1 MMMKKKNLKKKK
13 MGPGSGPQGSEMAA
27 SKSQS
32 ILGLRGVAASSSS
45 RYLAMSASNRTLETL
60 SPSWH
65 AKARA
70 SDGAAAAASEDR
82 RTRLSLGQEVF
93 FPQVPALK
101 SRARPR
107 PSP

>member
-1 MMMKKKNLKKKK
+1 MKKKNLKKKK
-13 MGPGSGPQGSEMAA
+13 MGPGSGPQGSVLAA

-70 SDGAAAAASEDR
+70 SDGAAAAASHGEDR